1 MKKSQVVEGIAAF
14 IMGDSN
20 LDVPDVE
27 SMDDVVEVTSFLN
40 IMFCVWNVASLK
52 LIGLCLFVFR
62 IYYYFCLAA
71 TFL

>member
-40 IMFCVWNVASLK
+40 MMFCV
-52 LIGLCLFVFR
+52 
-62 IYYYFCLAA
+62 
-71 TFL
+71 